1 MRTEVEKMVER
12 YDKLTLELTRIREN
26 KLKKKIEDLNKKLDL
41 RTEELT
47 DASYKLKLSRSKN
60 LKQYTTGFV
69 RGCIAGCLVGG
80 IIIWFITL

>member
-1 MRTEVEKMVER
+1 MTEVEKMVER

-60 LKQYTTGFV
+60 LKQYTAGFV
-69 RGCIAGCLVGG
+69 RGCLAGCLVGYKQSL
-80 IIIWFITL
+80 FA